1 MARSLSPNFERR
13 PSLDDIVE
21 KYGSAKEAF
30 ERGNYYVSLIKAQK
44 EDNSHIQAAS
54 AKMCGSR
61 VTSLGITIEK
71 ESIEDFFSK
80 WCSENTEI
88 KTHQISKDPRF
99 AELTNILSKR
109 KINVFYFAGPHTE
122 GAIPQTDLPDIS
134 IASKIV
140 DRDEIINS
148 LEDTLPKNWVPDVII
163 ILDIYGHRLP
173 NDLYT
178 LKIPL
183 IFVPYDFDFQLQ
195 KQFEDLQR
203 ASLIVSNS
211 AYEHLLLEGI
221 YGRPISACPT
231 FVALTQQLR
240 ANEDIPTKDIDFF
253 HSGVSFNPLMREK
266 AQFLF
271 RIATID
277 NPKLKIVI
285 NEEFLPKSEYQLYM
299 QRAKFIPIMSSR
311 NHGGMLSRSMDSLSL
326 CSFPLHGVPDAPIQ
340 LFNVLKNYIT
350 MSSHSSLEKDV
361 FRSISDFEEKW
372 ENYKNSLKDIR
383 SELSSILLNSE
394 DGKIKFLKFC
404 VFEIF
409 HRSTFKSRQSL
420 KSEHLR
426 SSSIVGLSQSLQH
439 ARINKNM
446 SHRLYSLSIYNA
458 IEQALRN
465 SQPAATKDSI
475 RSYYKEA
482 KQKFPNSL
490 AINFNFARYA
500 WLINNT
506 DEAVDIFTAIYRE
519 KESLMFEPETDLVW
533 LRLFSALS
541 ELMPIQDYNIAVSKE
556 LADGR
561 SECAAG
567 KNIIISTC
575 LVYLA
580 LNKLRQKEYKE
591 GLKLLDKALHLYS
604 EHFPAARLRI
614 KTLYAIGTDW
624 KKSANAFKKAIELY
638 PPYLTELLP
647 LGVSIK
653 ERLGQEEEAID
664 LVKTWVYFITRYN
677 SRKGNDHA
685 ILPDTWRA
693 VKGYHKL
700 LPKDLLNALKDKFP
714 KETQSFSN

>member
-1 MARSLSPNFERR
+1 
-13 PSLDDIVE
+13 
-21 KYGSAKEAF
+21 
-30 ERGNYYVSLIKAQK
+30 
-44 EDNSHIQAAS
+44 
-54 AKMCGSR
+54 
-61 VTSLGITIEK
+61 
-71 ESIEDFFSK
+71 
-80 WCSENTEI
+80 
-88 KTHQISKDPRF
+88 
-99 AELTNILSKR
+99 
-109 KINVFYFAGPHTE
+109 
-122 GAIPQTDLPDIS
+122 
-134 IASKIV
+134 
-140 DRDEIINS
+140 
-148 LEDTLPKNWVPDVII
+148 
-163 ILDIYGHRLP
+163 
-173 NDLYT
+173 
-178 LKIPL
+178 
-183 IFVPYDFDFQLQ
+183 
-195 KQFEDLQR
+195 
-203 ASLIVSNS
+203 
-211 AYEHLLLEGI
+211 
-221 YGRPISACPT
+221 
-231 FVALTQQLR
+231 
-240 ANEDIPTKDIDFF
+240 
-253 HSGVSFNPLMREK
+253 
-266 AQFLF
+266 
-271 RIATID
+271 
-277 NPKLKIVI
+277 
-285 NEEFLPKSEYQLYM
+285 
-299 QRAKFIPIMSSR
+299 
-311 NHGGMLSRSMDSLSL
+311 
-326 CSFPLHGVPDAPIQ
+326 
-340 LFNVLKNYIT
+340 

-361 FRSISDFEEKW
+361 FRSILDFEEKW

-580 LNKLRQKEYKE
+580 LNKLRQTEYKE
-591 GLKLLDKALHLYS
+591 GLKLLDKALHL
-604 EHFPAARLRI
+604 
-614 KTLYAIGTDW
+614 
-624 KKSANAFKKAIELY
+624 
-638 PPYLTELLP
+638 
-647 LGVSIK
+647 
-653 ERLGQEEEAID
+653 
-664 LVKTWVYFITRYN
+664 N
-677 SRKGNDHA
+677 S
-685 ILPDTWRA
+685 
-693 VKGYHKL
+693 
-700 LPKDLLNALKDKFP
+700 
-714 KETQSFSN
+714 

>member
-1 MARSLSPNFERR
+1 MATSLSPNFERK
-13 PSLDDIVE
+13 PSLADIVE
-21 KYGSAKEAF
+21 KYRSAREAF

-44 EDNSHIQAAS
+44 EDDSNIEAAS
-54 AKMCGSR
+54 MVMCGSR
-61 VTSLGITIEK
+61 VKSVEK
-71 ESIEDFFSK
+71 ALKKGSVEYLFAK
-80 WCSENTEI
+80 WCYENTKI
-88 KTHQISKDPRF
+88 NTHLLSKDPKF
-99 AELTNILSKR
+99 TTLANILRKR
-109 KINVFYFAGPHTE
+109 KINIFYFAGPHTE
-122 GAIPQTDLPDIS
+122 TAIPQIDLPDIS
-134 IASKIV
+134 VASKIV
-140 DRDEIINS
+140 KRDEIIIS
-148 LEDTLPKNWVPDVII
+148 LKNVLPKNWIPDVII
-163 ILDIYGHRLP
+163 ILDIYGYRLP

-178 LKIPL
+178 SKIPL

-195 KQFEDLQR
+195 RQFEDLNR

-211 AYEHLLLEGI
+211 AYEHILLEGI
-221 YGRPISACPT
+221 YGGPISAYPT
-231 FVALTQQLR
+231 FVALSQQLE
-240 ANEDIPTKDIDFF
+240 ANKHIPKKDIDFF

-277 NPKLKIVI
+277 NPKLKIII
-285 NEEFLPKSEYQLYM
+285 NEEFLPKFEYQSYM

-311 NHGGMLSRSMDSLSL
+311 NHGGMLSRSMDSLS
-326 CSFPLHGVPDAPIQ
+326 SYTFPLHGVRDAPIQ
-340 LFNVLKNYIT
+340 LFNILKSYIT
-350 MSSHSSLEKDV
+350 LSSHSTLEKDV
-361 FRSISDFEEKW
+361 FRSLLDFDEKW
-372 ENYKNSLKDIR
+372 DNYKKSLEDIR
-383 SELSSILLNSE
+383 SEISSTLLTSE

-404 VFEIF
+404 IFEIF
-409 HRSTFKSRQSL
+409 HRSAFKKKPNS
-420 KSEHLR
+420 KNDNLR
-426 SSSIVGLSQSLQH
+426 ANSIVGVKNSIKY
-439 ARINKNM
+439 ARKNM

-475 RSYYKEA
+475 RAYYKEA

-653 ERLGQEEEAID
+653 EKLGQEEEAVD

-677 SRKGNDHA
+677 SRKGNNHA

-700 LPKDLLNALKDKFP
+700 LPEELLNALKDKFP